1 MEAQFVEP
9 NKKMVKAMVKTFAYQ
24 EVEALVSVDASDDDI
39 KAALIA
45 ESSLF
50 SHKTSFETEVED
62 VLTLHSGD
70 FVFFENKSKLAA
82 CVKESIEAV
91 FKTITKN
98 HCELTIEIALGE
110 NFKLGEQLSFSYSR
124 PCSDYDSEL
133 LAQQFIQGG
142 YKEYKFSENER
153 TKAVEIVLIDSLLR
167 IQNGEGFADVVFK
180 KVAELCERINAIEI
194 NFFPNWLNFLES
206 DRKAS
211 SKLIHCLS

>member
-70 FVFFENKSKLAA
+70 FVYFENKSKLAA

-98 HCELTIEIALGE
+98 PCELTIDIAMGE
-110 NFKLGEQLSFSYSR
+110 EFLLGEQLSINYSK

-142 YKEYKFSENER
+142 YKDYQFSENER
-153 TKAVEIVLIDSLLR
+153 AKAVEIVLIDSLLR
-167 IQNGEGFADVVFK
+167 VIDGESFSVVIFK
-180 KVAELCERINAIEI
+180 RIEELCERINAIEI
-194 NFFPNWLNFLES
+194 TFFPDWLNLLES
-206 DRKAS
+206 EIKAS
-211 SKLIHCLS
+211 SKLINCLS